1 MIILKFIIKYKRY
14 RLAQDLLLDIFSPV
28 GSEIV
33 KKQCGPM
40 MYLSD
45 RECASC
51 VQDKRGWVLVC
62 ITDTTEDIR
71 KQQQQRNPNQCHVS
85 LRLHLW
91 WWDSVCARNSSCYLC
106 TVLLRL
112 VWKTVLRVTWIS
124 LFSFCF
130 KNRTRTKYDG
140 KYKAILV
147 KPVTLYV
154 T

>member
-14 RLAQDLLLDIFSPV
+14 WLAQDLLLDIFSLV

-33 KKQCGPM
+33 KKQRGPM

-51 VQDKRGWVLVC
+51 VQDKGGWVLVC

-91 WWDSVCARNSSCYLC
+91 
-106 TVLLRL
+106 
-112 VWKTVLRVTWIS
+112 
-124 LFSFCF
+124 
-130 KNRTRTKYDG
+130 
-140 KYKAILV
+140 
-147 KPVTLYV
+147 
-154 T
+154 